1 MVEIIENQ
9 KERLGKSR
17 HFLIN
22 GRKIEQ
28 EKYKVIEVSYTC
40 TFVCDI
46 KCNNKQ
52 NMEKVNEMDNQ
63 IIQSH
68 QIISDELAHF
78 QTIHSKQIIKNI
90 KGVVK
95 NTLEIERY
103 NLAILIQS
111 LNKFSHLKYYLC
123 LASYLFKL
131 YFLLKSPPCFFW

>member
-28 EKYKVIEVSYTC
+28 EKYKVIE
-40 TFVCDI
+40 
-46 KCNNKQ
+46 

-78 QTIHSKQIIKNI
+78 QAIHSKEMIKNI

-131 YFLLKSPPCFFW
+131 YFLLKSLPCFFLVMSPP

>member
-1 MVEIIENQ
+1 
-9 KERLGKSR
+9 
-17 HFLIN
+17 
-22 GRKIEQ
+22 
-28 EKYKVIEVSYTC
+28 
-40 TFVCDI
+40 
-46 KCNNKQ
+46 
-52 NMEKVNEMDNQ
+52 MEKVNEMDNQ

-78 QTIHSKQIIKNI
+78 QTIHSKEMIKNI

-131 YFLLKSPPCFFW
+131 YFLLKSPPCFFFGDVSSLKKAYYYQP